1 MDILGITQPKT
12 EAGLRL
18 RNALVALLLTAVFL
32 YLYLVPLQSPQGFST
47 LPSYL
52 LFVLITFSVLIIDL
66 VIFAHDPLQYGDIN
80 KNKYARFFT
89 SQFPSAFIAQKYNI
103 SMDQARNK
111 WFSEFNKWQNP
122 EHQCHEYRVR
132 AFQIGYQCRE
142 IYHMQVISKY
152 LAILSFIFLV
162 FIFTSGFIPFRLPD
176 FYYATY
182 VGVPIILRIVFPL
195 FLVFLSSYLKI
206 MNNVDRPTGVWLRWK
221 QHNDLL
227 KARWLDNH
235 PI

>member
-103 SMDQARNK
+103 NMDQARNK
-111 WFSEFNKWQNP
+111 WFNEFNKWQNP
-122 EHQCHEYRVR
+122 EHQCHEYRVC
-132 AFQIGYQCRE
+132 AFQIGYRCRE
-142 IYHMQVISKY
+142 K
-152 LAILSFIFLV
+152 
-162 FIFTSGFIPFRLPD
+162 
-176 FYYATY
+176 
-182 VGVPIILRIVFPL
+182 
-195 FLVFLSSYLKI
+195 
-206 MNNVDRPTGVWLRWK
+206 RPNGK
-221 QHNDLL
+221 
-227 KARWLDNH
+227 
-235 PI
+235 P